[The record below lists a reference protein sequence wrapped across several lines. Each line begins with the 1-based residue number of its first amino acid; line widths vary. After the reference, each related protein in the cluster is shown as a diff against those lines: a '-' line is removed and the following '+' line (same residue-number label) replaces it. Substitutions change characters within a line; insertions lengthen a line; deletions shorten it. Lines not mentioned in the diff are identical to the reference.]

1 MAVQPSAHPR
11 VHSSTHGSH
20 ASHTHASHAASKA
33 KPSLTAEEGGGCG
46 GFAAQLLKAQP
57 TAAKDVKPADAKPKA
72 EAAKKPAADKDGQAS
87 ADGKDAKDGKDPKDA
102 KSADATAPLPID
114 PNALA
119 AMQQAPIAPP
129 TTSLA
134 DRTAASD
141 DHDDFANDP
150 LGALR
155 KAASGK
161 AGKAGR
167 DDDGK
172 ASLLAGLGAGKQE
185 PATATAAGL
194 GGKGASATGEIAAA
208 LAKAEGAVKAAT
220 EARDALAAMLPQ
232 PDPVTV
238 QAGAVGAPANAL
250 LDANQAA
257 HQAPPTP
264 PAQAT
269 LPMPPQAPAFIPA
282 LGQQIDVWMKGGVQH
297 AEVQLSP
304 QDLGPIRVKIEMEG
318 AHTRVQMS
326 ADVQSTRDAL
336 QQAMPQLSQQLGQ
349 VGISLTGGGVSDQP
363 AFQQSQAQAQA
374 NADGGSRAGARHGSA
389 GGREDGGGL
398 EEIAAASAARQ
409 QAQRR
414 GLLDTYA

>member
-1 MAVQPSAHPR
+1 MTLPTGNHPR
-11 VHSSTHGSH
+11 VHSSTHASH

-33 KPSLTAEEGGGCG
+33 KPSLSAEEGEGGG

-57 TAAKDVKPADAKPKA
+57 AAARDLKAADAKPKA
-72 EAAKKPAADKDGQAS
+72 EAAKKPTEDKDGQSS
-87 ADGKDAKDGKDPKDA
+87 ADAKDAKDGKDDKDA
-102 KSADATAPLPID
+102 QTADAKALPVD
-114 PNALA
+114 PNALLA
-119 AMQQAPIAPP
+119 LQQPVAPS

-134 DRTAASD
+134 DKTAGAD
-141 DHDDFANDP
+141 DHDDFASDP

-155 KAASGK
+155 KAAAGK
-161 AGKAGR
+161 AGKAGK

-172 ASLLAGLGAGKQE
+172 ALLAGLGAGKQA
-185 PATATAAGL
+185 PATAAGL
-194 GGKGASATGEIAAA
+194 GGKGAAAGGDIAAA

-232 PDPVTV
+232 PDPATV
-238 QAGAVGAPANAL
+238 QAGAIGAPANAL
-250 LDANQAA
+250 MDANQAA

-269 LPMPPQAPAFIPA
+269 LPMPPQAPTFAPA

-304 QDLGPIRVKIEMEG
+304 QDLGPIRVKIEMQG
-318 AHTRVQMS
+318 DQTRVHMS

-363 AFQQSQAQAQA
+363 TFQQSQAQAQA
-374 NADGGSRAGARHGSA
+374 NGGFGGNGRSGNGGSSDAGHASV
-389 GGREDGGGL
+389 ED
-398 EEIAAASAARQ
+398 IAAASAARQ
-409 QAQRR
+409 MAQRR

>member
-1 MAVQPSAHPR
+1 MAVQPSSHPR

-20 ASHTHASHAASKA
+20 ASHAHAAHAASKA
-33 KPSLTAEEGGGCG
+33 KPSLAAEEGEGGG

-57 TAAKDVKPADAKPKA
+57 AAAKDLKSADAKPKA
-72 EAAKKPAADKDGQAS
+72 EAAKKPTEDKDGQAS
-87 ADGKDAKDGKDPKDA
+87 ADAKDAKDGKDDKDA
-102 KSADATAPLPID
+102 KATDAKAALPID
-114 PNALA
+114 PNALLA
-119 AMQQAPIAPP
+119 AQQPAAPA

-134 DRTAASD
+134 DKTAASD
-141 DHDDFANDP
+141 DHDDFASDP

-161 AGKAGR
+161 AGKMGK

-172 ASLLAGLGAGKQE
+172 AALLAGLGAGRQAA
-185 PATATAAGL
+185 ATSAAAGPA
-194 GGKGASATGEIAAA
+194 GKGAAPGGDIAAA

-250 LDANQAA
+250 MDANQAA
-257 HQAPPTP
+257 HQAAPTP

-269 LPMPPQAPAFIPA
+269 LPMAPQAPTFAPA

-297 AEVQLSP
+297 AEVQLNP
-304 QDLGPIRVKIEMEG
+304 QDLGPIRVKIEMQG
-318 AHTRVQMS
+318 DQTRVHMS

-336 QQAMPQLSQQLGQ
+336 QQAMPQLSEQLGQ

-363 AFQQSQAQAQA
+363 TFQQSQAQAQA
-374 NADGGSRAGARHGSA
+374 NAEGGFGAGRTGGGAGAGN
-389 GGREDGGGL
+389 GGGL
-398 EEIAAASAARQ
+398 EDIATAAAARQ

-414 GLLDTYA
+414 GLLDMYA

>member
-1 MAVQPSAHPR
+1 MAVQPSSHPR
-11 VHSSTHGSH
+11 AHASTH
-20 ASHTHASHAASKA
+20 ASHAHAAHAASKA
-33 KPSLTAEEGGGCG
+33 KPSLSAEEGEGG

-57 TAAKDVKPADAKPKA
+57 AAGKDLGAADAKPKA
-72 EAAKKPAADKDGQAS
+72 EAAKKPAEDKDGQS
-87 ADGKDAKDGKDPKDA
+87 ADAKDAKDGKDDKDA
-102 KSADATAPLPID
+102 DPKAPLPVD
-114 PNALA
+114 PNALLA
-119 AMQQAPIAPP
+119 AQQAVAPS

-134 DRTAASD
+134 DKAASAD

-155 KAASGK
+155 KAAAGKGGK
-161 AGKAGR
+161 AGK

-172 ASLLAGLGAGKQE
+172 AALLASLGAGKQAA
-185 PATATAAGL
+185 ATPGAAGPD
-194 GGKGASATGEIAAA
+194 GKGAAAGDVAAA

-232 PDPVTV
+232 PDPMAV

-250 LDANQAA
+250 MDAHQAA
-257 HQAPPTP
+257 HQATPTP

-269 LPMPPQAPAFIPA
+269 LPMAPQAPTFAPA

-318 AHTRVQMS
+318 AHARVQMS

-336 QQAMPQLSQQLGQ
+336 QQAMPQLSEQLGQ
-349 VGISLTGGGVSDQP
+349 VGLSLTGGGVSDQP
-363 AFQQSQAQAQA
+363 TFQQSQAQA
-374 NADGGSRAGARHGSA
+374 NADGGSGRGHAGASGNAGSA
-389 GGREDGGGL
+389 GGLED
-398 EEIAAASAARQ
+398 IAQAAAARQ

-414 GLLDTYA
+414 GLLDMYA